1 MTRDWLI
8 YGANGYS
15 GELIAR
21 EAAARG
27 MTPILAGRSADKLT
41 PLGRELGLPV
51 RVFDLDGPPS
61 GDSPASGKTAL
72 DEGLDGVGLVLHCA
86 GPFSATSAPMLAA
99 CLRAGAHYLD
109 ITGEIDVFEHAYTLD
124 AEAADAGIVICPGVG
139 FDVIPTDCVAAT
151 LAAEVPGA
159 VRLALG
165 FDTRAGMS
173 PGTLKTSVEGLASG
187 SRVRRGGQLAGVP
200 LGKIRRR
207 VDFGDGEKDAVAI
220 PWGDVASAYR
230 TTGIGDIAVYI
241 PTSPK
246 RTRGLRLANLARPV
260 VRLGPVQRFM
270 KRRIER
276 SVSGP
281 SEQARAEH
289 RTYVWGEVSDA
300 AGETRT
306 ARIET
311 ANGYDLTVTGSLAFV
326 EFLTTSTPSGGA
338 YTPSQLL
345 GRDLITR
352 LPGSG
357 ELVVT

>member
-1 MTRDWLI
+1 MI

-15 GELIAR
+15 GDLIAR

-27 MTPILAGRSADKLT
+27 MTPILAGRSADKLA

-51 RVFDLDGPPS
+51 RVFGLDDPG
-61 GDSPASGKTAL
+61 AL
-72 DEGLDGVGLVLHCA
+72 DKGLAGVGLVLHCA
-86 GPFSATSAPMLAA
+86 GPFSATSAPMVAA
-99 CLRAGAHYLD
+99 CLRNGAHYLD
-109 ITGEIDVFEHAYTLD
+109 ITGEIDVFERAYTFD
-124 AEAADAGIVICPGVG
+124 GEAKDAGIVLCPGVG

-151 LAAEVPGA
+151 LAAELPGA
-159 VRLALG
+159 VTLALG

-187 SRVRRGGQLAGVP
+187 SRVRRGGRLVGVP
-200 LGKIRRR
+200 LGKVRRR
-207 VDFGDGEKDAVAI
+207 VDFGNGEKDAVAI

-230 TTGIGDIAVYI
+230 TTGIGDISVFI

-246 RTRGLRLANLARPV
+246 RTRGLRLANLARPLV
-260 VRLGPVQRFM
+260 SAGPVQRMM

-276 SVSGP
+276 TVAGP
-281 SEQARAEH
+281 SAEARARH
-289 RTYVWGEVSDA
+289 RTYVWGEVMDA

-311 ANGYDLTVTGSLAFV
+311 ANGYDLTITGSLAFV
-326 EFLTTSTPSGGA
+326 EHLTNTTPGGGA

-345 GRDLITR
+345 GKDLVTR

-357 ELVVT
+357 EMVIS

>member
-1 MTRDWLI
+1 VTRDWLI

-21 EAAARG
+21 EATARG
-27 MTPILAGRSADKLT
+27 MTPILAGRSADKLA
-41 PLGRELGLPV
+41 PLGRDLGLPV
-51 RVFDLDGPPS
+51 RVFGLD
-61 GDSPASGKTAL
+61 DPAGL
-72 DEGLDGVGLVLHCA
+72 DKGLDGVGLVLHCA

-99 CLRAGAHYLD
+99 CLRNGAHYLD
-109 ITGEIDVFEHAYTLD
+109 ITGEIDVFERAYTFD
-124 AEAADAGIVICPGVG
+124 DEARVAGTVICPGVG

-151 LAAEVPGA
+151 LAAELPGA
-159 VRLALG
+159 VSLALG

-187 SRVRRGGQLAGVP
+187 SRLRRGGRLVGVP
-200 LGKIRRR
+200 LGSVRRR
-207 VDFGDGEKDAVAI
+207 VDFGNGEKDAVAI

-230 TTGIGDIAVYI
+230 TTGIGDIAVYL

-246 RTRGLRLANLARPV
+246 RTRGLRLANLARPLV
-260 VRLGPVQRFM
+260 SAAPVQRFM

-276 SVSGP
+276 TVAGP
-281 SEQARAEH
+281 TAEARARH
-289 RTYVWGEVSDA
+289 RTHVWGEVTDA

-326 EFLTTSTPSGGA
+326 EYLTNTTPAGGA

-345 GRDLITR
+345 GKDLITR

-357 ELVVT
+357 ELVIS

>member
-1 MTRDWLI
+1 MI

-15 GELIAR
+15 GDLIAR
-21 EAAARG
+21 AAAARG
-27 MTPILAGRSADKLT
+27 MTPILAGRSAEKLA

-51 RVFDLDGPPS
+51 RVFSLDGSVPDGGS
-61 GDSPASGKTAL
+61 ARDGGSAL
-72 DEGLDGVGLVLHCA
+72 DRGLDGVGLVLHCA

-99 CLRAGAHYLD
+99 CLRNGVHYLD
-109 ITGEIDVFEHAYTLD
+109 ITGEIDVFEHAYAHD
-124 AEAADAGIVICPGVG
+124 QAAKDAGIVVCPGVG

-151 LAAEVPGA
+151 LADAMPGA

-187 SRVRRGGQLAGVP
+187 SRIRSGGRLVGVP
-200 LGKIRRR
+200 MGKVRRR

-230 TTGIGDIAVYI
+230 TTGIRDIAVFI

-246 RTRGLRLANLARPV
+246 RTRGMRLANLTRPLV
-260 VRLGPVQRFM
+260 SLGPVQRMM

-276 SVSGP
+276 TVSGP
-281 SEQARAEH
+281 SAEARARH
-289 RTYVWGEVSDA
+289 RTYVWGEVADA
-300 AGETRT
+300 TGRTRT

-311 ANGYDLTVTGSLAFV
+311 ANGYDVTVTGSLAVV
-326 EFLTTSTPSGGA
+326 EHLMNSAPGGGA

-345 GRDLITR
+345 GKDLVSR

-357 ELVVT
+357 EMVIS

>member
-1 MTRDWLI
+1 MI

-15 GELIAR
+15 GDLIAR

-27 MTPILAGRSADKLT
+27 MTPILAGRSADKLA

-51 RVFDLDGPPS
+51 RVFGLDDPG
-61 GDSPASGKTAL
+61 AL
-72 DEGLDGVGLVLHCA
+72 DKGLAGVGLVLHCA
-86 GPFSATSAPMLAA
+86 GPFSATSAPMVAA
-99 CLRAGAHYLD
+99 CLRNGAHYLD
-109 ITGEIDVFEHAYTLD
+109 ITGEIDVFERAYTFD
-124 AEAADAGIVICPGVG
+124 GEAKDAGIVLCPGVG

-151 LAAEVPGA
+151 LAAELPGA
-159 VRLALG
+159 VTLALG

-187 SRVRRGGQLAGVP
+187 SRVRRGGRLVGVP
-200 LGKIRRR
+200 LGKVRRR
-207 VDFGDGEKDAVAI
+207 VDFGNGEKDAVAI

-230 TTGIGDIAVYI
+230 TTGIGDISVFI

-246 RTRGLRLANLARPV
+246 RTRGLRLANLARPLV
-260 VRLGPVQRFM
+260 SAGPVQRMM

-276 SVSGP
+276 TVAGP
-281 SEQARAEH
+281 SAEARARH
-289 RTYVWGEVSDA
+289 RTYVWGEVTDA

-311 ANGYDLTVTGSLAFV
+311 ANGYDLTITGSLAFV
-326 EFLTTSTPSGGA
+326 EHLTNTTPGGGA

-345 GRDLITR
+345 GKDLVTR

-357 ELVVT
+357 EMVIS